1 VYEEIFLLKYHGQ
14 WSFFETYNL
23 PVVIRRWFL
32 ERLIKQKEDEKKEME
47 KAQKK
52 GSPKS
57 RS

>member
-52 GSPKS
+52 GSPKG